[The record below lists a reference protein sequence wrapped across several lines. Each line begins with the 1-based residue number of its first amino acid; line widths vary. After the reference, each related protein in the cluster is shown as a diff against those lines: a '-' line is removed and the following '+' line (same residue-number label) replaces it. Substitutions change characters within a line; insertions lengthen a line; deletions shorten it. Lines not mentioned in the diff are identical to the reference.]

1 MPNAASKKV
10 MVKETLCGY
19 CEQLQANCCQ
29 NKGGTLKNITQQAAL
44 TESVTLGSTNFFLL
58 SEAAGV
64 SSLSDTGHSI
74 EKVARNSL
82 IDKKEETP
90 LSVLSQINTLINYT
104 QLPLTFPHD

>member
-10 MVKETLCGY
+10 MVKEKLCGY
-19 CEQLQANCCQ
+19 CEQLQPNCCQ

-44 TESVTLGSTNFFLL
+44 TESVTLGSTNFFAAKL

-74 EKVARNSL
+74 GKLARS
-82 IDKKEETP
+82 T
-90 LSVLSQINTLINYT
+90 
-104 QLPLTFPHD
+104 